1 MTQALI
7 QSIQQETQAIAAF
20 GRALAQE
27 REALKTSDFEAL
39 SGLLARKE
47 ELARELSTLGAA
59 REARM
64 TALGLRTGP
73 GGQLFGRHVD
83 PAVADAWR
91 KLVFFASMAR
101 DANQLNG
108 AVIGAHLEFTQEAIQ
123 VLRQGGEDAG
133 ALYGRD
139 GKAQNASGGVSL
151 ASG

>member
-7 QSIQQETQAIAAF
+7 QSIQHETEAIAAF

-27 REALKTSDFEAL
+27 REALKTSDFEVL
-39 SGLLARKE
+39 SGLLVRKE
-47 ELARELSTLGAA
+47 ELARELSTLTAA
-59 REARM
+59 RESRM
-64 TALGLRTGP
+64 TALGLRAGP
-73 GGQLFGRHVD
+73 GGQLLGQRVD
-83 PAVADAWR
+83 PAAADAWR
-91 KLVFFASMAR
+91 KLVFFAGMAR

-108 AVIGAHLEFTQEAIQ
+108 AVIDAHLAFTQEAIQ

-139 GKAQNASGGVSL
+139 GRAQSPGGGVSL